1 MKYCELEFWSNL
13 GDINR
18 ESFLIYGQPTEK
30 RAYFVGLIGLGDL
43 MLHYND
49 ASEDLLRI
57 AWFI

>member
-1 MKYCELEFWSNL
+1 M
-13 GDINR
+13 R
-18 ESFLIYGQPTEK
+18 ESFLIYGQLTEK
-30 RAYFVGLIGLGDL
+30 RAYFVGLIGLGDV